1 MNAMIKMANP
11 PNKLKIKLESQSY
24 FCPPSSKANIKQ
36 ITAPTKVIAPNQS
49 IFAFYERV
57 ILYKRM

>member
-1 MNAMIKMANP
+1 MNAMIKIANP

-24 FCPPSSKANIKQ
+24 FCPPSSSANIKET
-36 ITAPTKVIAPNQS
+36 TAPTKVIAPNQS
-49 IFAFYERV
+49 IFASYERV